1 MTDWKNSRQAL
12 QRGAGSLLGIII
24 GVIIAR
30 YSPPSGLTVQAMSGL
45 GIFACAVIWWVV
57 DVLPDYVTGILMC
70 TAWVVFEVVP
80 FSKAFA
86 AFSGDTVWLLVGALG
101 IGLAVTKSGLLNRT
115 SLFLMSKFPPTF
127 KGQTLAL
134 LFAGNV
140 IAPLIPSTT
149 AKVAI
154 VAPFAQAISD
164 HLGFARKSR
173 GAGGLFAAMYM
184 GFGATGP
191 VFLSASFIGYTLK
204 GSLPLAYQAQ
214 ITWMN
219 WFLAACAYGIILFI
233 GSYFAIQY
241 LYRPEKDSNM
251 ERGYIRT
258 ELAKLGPITRN
269 EKVVMC
275 VLVVSLLMWMTEK
288 THGIAAALVALVAL
302 CILLAFDIFD
312 RNDFKS
318 GIGWDSV
325 VFIGSIIGL
334 ATVLPA
340 LQIDKWIATMLG
352 PTITPLLSNIYLF
365 VIAGAMMTYL
375 LRFVIVSMTAVVS
388 IFTVLLAPF
397 AINAGIS
404 PWVTGFIVYAAAQ
417 VFNISYQNSTYL
429 AGFYATGG
437 EMVSHRQM
445 ARMSIAYMIICCVGL
460 LACVPI
466 WRIMHL
472 IP

>member
-1 MTDWKNSRQAL
+1 MTETKSSRQAI
-12 QRGAGSLLGIII
+12 QRVAGGLLGIII

-30 YSPPSGLTVQAMSGL
+30 NSPPNGLTVQAMSGM
-45 GIFACAVIWWVV
+45 GIFACAVVWWIA

-70 TAWVVFEVVP
+70 TAWVFFEVVP
-80 FSKAFA
+80 FPKAFA

-115 SLFLMSKFPPTF
+115 SLFLMSKFPPNF

-134 LFAGNV
+134 LFAGNI

-164 HLGFARKSR
+164 HLGFSRKSR

-219 WFLAACAYGIILFI
+219 WFAAACVYGIILFI
-233 GSYFAIQY
+233 GSYFAIQF
-241 LYRPEKDSNM
+241 LYQPDEESQM

-258 ELAKLGPITRN
+258 ELAKLGPIKRN
-269 EKVVMC
+269 EKIVMG
-275 VLVVSLLMWMTEK
+275 VLVISLLMWMTEK

-302 CILLAFDIFD
+302 CVLLAFEIFD
-312 RNDFKS
+312 RTDFKS

-325 VFIGSIIGL
+325 IFIGSIIGL

-352 PTITPLLSNIYLF
+352 STITPLLSNVYLF
-365 VIAGAMMTYL
+365 VIAGAIMTYL
-375 LRFVIVSMTAVVS
+375 LRFVIVSMTAIVS

-397 AINAGIS
+397 ALNAGVN
-404 PWVTGFIVYAAAQ
+404 PWVTGFIVFASAQ
-417 VFNISYQNSTYL
+417 VFNIAYQNSGYL

-437 EMVSHRQM
+437 EMVNHRQM
-445 ARMSIAYMIICCVGL
+445 AKMSIAYMIISCIGL